1 MLVAFLEV
9 FLSYDRKAFSGRV
22 LVFHQLDGDRVLSM
36 ILCCCYVTRLLS
48 MIQRDQLLLLCLE
61 FEIILFLILVIFI
74 T

>member
-36 ILCCCYVTRLLS
+36 ICFCNVTRLLR

-61 FEIILFLILVIFI
+61 FEIIPFLVNVIFI